1 MSGAHNIKDE
11 FSQDDV
17 DLLEA
22 SLNGLGGAGSQG
34 SVTLT
39 AANTWKQ
46 VPTSPPSSPYILQ
59 VAPEGPGTNGTF
71 AGVVRQSFTN
81 TGTPSATN
89 GTRFLSGD
97 KYIVELQGGE
107 VIYFASTD
115 ATDAVNYIAKV
126 I

>member
-11 FSQDDV
+11 FSQDDI

-22 SLNGLGGAGSQG
+22 SLNGLGGASDKG

-39 AANTWKQ
+39 VANTWKQ

-59 VAPEGPGTNGTF
+59 VVPEGPGTNGAF
-71 AGVVRQSFTN
+71 AGIVRQSFSDS
-81 TGTPSATN
+81 GTPSATN

-97 KYIVELQGGE
+97 KYIVELKGGE
-107 VIYFASTD
+107 VVYFGSTD
-115 ATDAVNYIAKV
+115 ATDAVNYITKV